1 MGVILIGGSR
11 RPLIPRSDGVEP
23 SSASATF
30 GAWGRVHASGQVQ
43 AEYALVVAAIAIG
56 CIVAVLFVGGALS
69 GLFDSSARPL
79 TAGRG
84 RSRRRVLPPP
94 TPRPSAQCENGG
106 WESFPQFQSEAACV
120 DYVAA

>member
-56 CIVAVLFVGGALS
+56 CIVAVLFVGGAVHAAECSRRLPH
-69 GLFDSSARPL
+69 DRPRSAR
-79 TAGRG
+79 TAAGKAF
-84 RSRRRVLPPP
+84 RSSRAKRRASTTSQPY
-94 TPRPSAQCENGG
+94 A
-106 WESFPQFQSEAACV
+106 
-120 DYVAA
+120 VAL